1 MFKKSLVA
9 VAALATFSAG
19 AMAANVE
26 LYGVVDMGFSYTHTS
41 HQEKGDKFEMSQNMY
56 AGSRFGFR
64 GTEDLGDD
72 LTVGSSLK
80 TGLLRIPAPW
90 PFLTRSST
98 AKASFI

>member
-41 HQEKGDKFEMSQNMY
+41 HQEKSDKFVKRQPDGPTN
-56 AGSRFGFR
+56 RHKNDPLVR
-64 GTEDLGDD
+64 
-72 LTVGSSLK
+72 VGY
-80 TGLLRIPAPW
+80 LLQE
-90 PFLTRSST
+90 T
-98 AKASFI
+98 A

>member
-56 AGSRFGFR
+56 AGSRFVSVVR
-64 GTEDLGDD
+64 KISVMTSPS
-72 LTVGSSLK
+72 VSSLK

-98 AKASFI
+98 AKASSI

>member
-72 LTVGSSLK
+72 LTVGFILENGFTPD
-80 TGLLRIPAPW
+80 TGAMAVSDTIFNRE
-90 PFLTRSST
+90 S
-98 AKASFI
+98 